1 MSDEQKSTAYD
12 RLTPQR
18 KQLVDA
24 VLKNLENG
32 VGLWKQGWSGGGA
45 PVSAITGKRYNGVNR
60 IFLMLASM
68 ERGYSDN
75 RWLTYKQMEDKGWS
89 FKTDAEGR
97 SLGKGAGVA
106 IEYFELRD
114 KQTKQPFD
122 RHTLDGMTA
131 DERNEYMDENVY
143 PLRKYYRVFNGDVIE
158 GIPERERVEQDPAG
172 RNDRAEALIEHW
184 SGTQSPIR
192 YGGSMAYYSSTKDE
206 IHLPEKQDFVNMPEF
221 YSTAL
226 HEIGHSTGHEKRL
239 NRNLSGAF
247 GSAEYAEEE
256 LRAEIASMFLE
267 QDLGVAAS
275 EKHIE
280 NNSAYIGSWKSKIK
294 EDPNVLFKAIA
305 DAERMTKFVMEKEK
319 EIKRETE
326 PFAVI
331 EETDEYGETVYKVK
345 MCAEYGQTQ
354 FALSGYPFR
363 SREALMAEF
372 GKMQELPF
380 WKGKTFEEV
389 SLEELEARSIKRAE
403 EQEQKEERLSK
414 IEEEKSEV
422 FMPPSAVAAASETE
436 TASAARTVD
445 MTGRGIESLSRM
457 EDRELVEKASKSK
470 QGTKFSA
477 LFNGINVLGIEEK
490 NERSLIA
497 RLAVYTSDKE
507 KIMRVF
513 KASGQYRDDKPN
525 AYYERMATEEMQFV
539 SGLREK
545 PMAPAASATA
555 KAGRFANV
563 KS

>member
-1 MSDEQKSTAYD
+1 MSDNENSAYEK
-12 RLTPQR
+12 LTPAR
-18 KQLVDA
+18 KALVDA
-24 VLKNLENG
+24 VMKNLENG
-32 VGLWKQGWSGGGA
+32 VGLWEQGWAGGGA
-45 PVSAITGKRYNGVNR
+45 PVSAISGKQYNGVNR
-60 IFLMLASM
+60 MFLMAATA

-75 RWLTYKQMEDKGWS
+75 RWVTFKQMEDKGWS
-89 FKTDAEGR
+89 FKRDEEGR
-97 SLGKGAGVA
+97 SRGKNAGVS

-114 KQTKQPFD
+114 KETKQPFD

-143 PLRKYYRVFNGDVIE
+143 PIRKYYRVFNGDVIE
-158 GIPERERVEQDPAG
+158 GIPERERVEHDPTG
-172 RNDRAEALIEHW
+172 RNDRAEALIDHW
-184 SGTQSPIR
+184 SETQSPIK
-192 YGGSMAYYSSTKDE
+192 YGGSMAYYSLTKDE
-206 IHLPEKQDFVNMPEF
+206 IHLPEKKDFVDMPEF

-275 EKHIE
+275 DKHIE
-280 NNSAYIGSWKSKIK
+280 NNSAYIGAWKSKIK

-305 DAERMTKFVMEKEK
+305 DAERMTKFVMSKEK

-326 PFAVI
+326 PFAVV

-354 FALSGYPFR
+354 SALSGYPFR

-380 WKGKTFEEV
+380 WREKAFEEV
-389 SLEELEARSIKRAE
+389 SLEELQARSIKRAE
-403 EQEQKEERLSK
+403 EQEQKEERLTK

-422 FMPPSAVAAASETE
+422 FLPPSAVAAASETE
-436 TASAARTVD
+436 SASAARTVD
-445 MTGRGIESLSRM
+445 MTGKGIESLTRM
-457 EDRELVEKASKSK
+457 EDRDLVERASKTK
-470 QGTKFSA
+470 QGAKFSA
-477 LFNGINVLGIEEK
+477 LFNGVDVLGSEEK
-490 NERSLIA
+490 NERSLMA
-497 RLAVYTSDKE
+497 RLAVHTSDKD
-507 KIMRVF
+507 KLMRVF

-525 AYYERMATEEMQFV
+525 AYYEKMATEEMQFV

-545 PMAPAASATA
+545 PAAPVASASA
-555 KAGRFANV
+555 KAGRYANA